1 MRLKD
6 PHQDRHYFELRY
18 TFIKANSHSNS
29 QQVYRQTD
37 LQCVTMTALPGTLQS
52 FSLYTNITD
61 YKQLEFSIILGV
73 GRVRYEQSLVQE
85 KKGFQIQLWRSQ
97 TRYANCFDTADG
109 AQKFH

>member
-37 LQCVTMTALPGTLQS
+37 LQCVTMTALPGTL
-52 FSLYTNITD
+52 
-61 YKQLEFSIILGV
+61 
-73 GRVRYEQSLVQE
+73 
-85 KKGFQIQLWRSQ
+85 
-97 TRYANCFDTADG
+97 
-109 AQKFH
+109 